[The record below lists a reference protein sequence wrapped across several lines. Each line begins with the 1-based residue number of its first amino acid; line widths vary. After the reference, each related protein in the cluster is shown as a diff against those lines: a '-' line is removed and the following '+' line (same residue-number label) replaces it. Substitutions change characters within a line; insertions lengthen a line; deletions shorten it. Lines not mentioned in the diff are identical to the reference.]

1 MADKTYTVNQES
13 PESITGFETFNSQDV
28 SLINSFEVNTLFN
41 PDKNF
46 MELHVVSL
54 IDEVLESDYN
64 YTSYKQ
70 LGNAQSAG
78 NSGASVLTLDPVA
91 DVKRYGYENGSVKL
105 LYHFLNDLFSETKTP
120 VEFFIENISE
130 DRTEL
135 RLQTFQLTA
144 ERIVERVNEVKAKLY
159 DQSFFSEF
167 RLDFKNND
175 LFIGVNIDTVDLGF
189 DKVVVVK
196 LYEPLPVTYVEKST
210 LSIVEIIADSVAY
223 EIDYEVTE
231 DEPVQFSLKP
241 TNFNLDIVDDSTIP
255 TGYYNYDELFS
266 YPVNNSNSQIY
277 SMISQKG
284 IELSID
290 HTDYSNFVHFSS
302 AQERLLNF
310 KYKLDLI
317 SSSYASIE
325 VLNTATRGMSGVS
338 GSQTYHNG
346 IIEGILNNFDH
357 YERFLYYE
365 SGSSS
370 WPKSNSVKP
379 YINQSSSTLQS
390 SNWFTNQLANAVG
403 YDLSNT
409 NSILSAIPSYIKDDT
424 DNESYL
430 TFMFMIGQHF
440 DLLWI
445 YAKAVSDK
453 YDADNRLDH
462 GIPKDL
468 VGEALKN
475 FGIKLYTSNKSI
487 EDLFTTITGQ
497 PYQSG
502 SEVVKQYITGSLT
515 GSNIPVQPVSYDGYT
530 KEVQK
535 RLYHNLPLL
544 LKSKGTERGLR
555 ALINCFGIPSDTLQ
569 VKLYG
574 GQNTSIT
581 PFFGDL
587 EYYTSSLDKV
597 RVDNTG
603 SLISGNT
610 LSPYVSTVKQ
620 DKKYTDDI
628 HVVEVGFSPTDN
640 VNSYII
646 SKSLDTF
653 NIDDYIGDPRNLYD
667 VEYAIVSASG
677 SPIQTLTQLTEQ
689 IMTGSTG
696 YNVYEYVRLIKFF
709 DNTIFKMVKDFIPAR
724 SVADTGIVIKPHI
737 LQRSKAKSV
746 LTTATEAENLLT
758 GSIVTGSVSGS
769 HGNTFGSRDQ
779 YSTAYSQKVQTPFG
793 IGTRTNHLQQEAKYD
808 GELSGSQLTVTNGEL
823 TEDNT
828 YLTVNY
834 VTSADNLQYISASI
848 NCELTAI
855 EPSPRL
861 VSSSINYSLGDFF
874 GGVADSGMQYTIIR
888 TDPAGANIPI
898 QPEEWAYQ
906 FTTPPFQQYD
916 TFTIQANN
924 TNSTQCVRS
933 VDCVFGRCNIIAL
946 NRQTATFPSILDLST
961 PGFTIDLLET
971 FFIIGDEH
979 DYDRLQITLTV
990 NEGTPQ
996 VQTFQIPVETAQD
1009 FNTNTFTDY
1018 QFDNSDR
1025 LTITV
1030 SDTGLANTPGGC
1042 SATQQSI
1049 FAIYCTLNQQLE
1061 GMQEQTARR
1070 ALVQSPPP
1078 TGTFPGY
1085 SQYITI
1091 VDQTSGPGSI
1101 GKYYT
1106 DDAYLASF
1114 YAGVNYIPLN
1124 NTIIKGGFPDSS
1136 LYRVNLSNPSLPND
1150 SNGTLIPFVYGGT
1163 LTNPGWSPIHHKA
1176 YQYPGEIG
1184 ITTRDM
1190 TVEFPYITNPNFIFE
1205 NVTNGAPNG
1214 TPRQQ
1219 LPQLTDVPNQ
1229 PSDLSGYQV
1238 GLASFFTDLQNLS
1251 EVTYEVY
1258 IFDVDSYYNGFSPL
1272 GSGPYGPER
1281 NNVIFAAT
1289 DLILDEDSDAYL
1301 TPFVGVNSN
1310 LQNSDGFVGTQVRT
1324 GAIRPGKTST
1334 DPIEGVY
1341 STGGGL
1347 SYNQSIPFWTYNT
1360 PAYNNGSNGVDGY
1373 VAKLNINALIDEF
1386 NFGRTI
1392 KYSNNIS
1399 PDNGYAFVFTIYA
1412 YTPAPQNETDGQGYL
1427 CVSGATVIIEN
1438 WYTVTNSGGVII
1450 DAP

>member
-144 ERIVERVNEVKAKLY
+144 EQIVERVNEVKAKLY

-241 TNFNLDIVDDSTIP
+241 TNFNLDIIDDSTIP

-497 PYQSG
+497 SYQSG

-677 SPIQTLTQLTEQ
+677 NPIQTLTQLTEQ

-823 TEDNT
+823 TEDNP

-834 VTSADNLQYISASI
+834 VTSVDNLQYISASI
-848 NCELTAI
+848 NCDLTAMQ
-855 EPSPRL
+855 PSPRL
-861 VSSSINYSLGDFF
+861 VSSGIYYLLGDFF

-888 TDPAGANIPI
+888 TNSAGPNIPI
-898 QPEEWAYQ
+898 QPEEWPYQ
-906 FTTPPFQQYD
+906 FTTPLFQQYD

-924 TNSTQCVRS
+924 TNSAQCVRS
-933 VDCVFGRCNIIAL
+933 VDCVFGTCNISVNNETYVPL
-946 NRQTATFPSILDLST
+946 
-961 PGFTIDLLET
+961 IDLANPEFTSVNLLSYFNIGANPQYDQLQVT
-971 FFIIGDEH
+971 LII
-979 DYDRLQITLTV
+979 
-990 NEGTPQ
+990 NEGPNQ
-996 VQTFQIPVETAQD
+996 VIRNITIAQAQA
-1009 FNTNTFTDY
+1009 FTSSTLTDY
-1018 QFDNSDR
+1018 QFDNSDTLAIV
-1025 LTITV
+1025 LT
-1030 SDTGLANTPGGC
+1030 DLGLASVYTC
-1042 SATQQSI
+1042 ESRVDVIA
-1049 FAIYCTLNQQLE
+1049 AYCTLDHQLT
-1061 GMQEQTARR
+1061 GMQEQAYPWLGT
-1070 ALVQSPPP
+1070 LIQNSTLNSNYSSHVLLTDP
-1078 TGTFPGY
+1078 TTG
-1085 SQYITI
+1085 I
-1091 VDQTSGPGSI
+1091 GSV
-1101 GKYYT
+1101 GKYYLT
-1106 DDAYLASF
+1106 DSYLVR
-1114 YAGVNYIPLN
+1114 AGTDQIQLN
-1124 NTIIKGGFPDSS
+1124 VGPAIIAGGIPDSG
-1136 LYRVNLSNPSLPND
+1136 LGRFNANLQF
-1150 SNGTLIPFVYGGT
+1150 TQTGGT
-1163 LTNPGWSPIHHKA
+1163 LYPYTYGFTYENPGFSPIHHTL
-1176 YQYPGEIG
+1176 YQYPGESS
-1184 ITTRDM
+1184 TKNM
-1190 TVEFPYITNPNFIFE
+1190 TEEYPYLTNPNYIFE
-1205 NVTNGAPNG
+1205 NLNTDGNPNG
-1214 TPRQQ
+1214 IPRQK
-1219 LPQLTDVPNQ
+1219 LPVLRNGIGES
-1229 PSDLSGYQV
+1229 SDLSGYQV
-1238 GLASFFTDLQNLS
+1238 GLASFFTGLRNLND
-1251 EVTYEVY
+1251 VYYEVY
-1258 IFDVDSYYNGFSPL
+1258 IYDVPQYGGWQYNDPNQ
-1272 GSGPYGPER
+1272 
-1281 NNVIFAAT
+1281 NNLVFAAT
-1289 DLILDEDSDAYL
+1289 DYDFDYNYN
-1301 TPFVGVNSN
+1301 TPWIGGNGSGVGNGQV
-1310 LQNSDGFVGTQVRT
+1310 VRT
-1324 GAIRPGKTST
+1324 GAIKPNTDST
-1334 DPIEGVY
+1334 TPVANYINADNGV
-1341 STGGGL
+1341 SSQGG
-1347 SYNQSIPFWTYNT
+1347 IKFWTYDT
-1360 PAYNNGSNGVDGY
+1360 PAYNNGSNAVPGY
-1373 VAKLNINALIDEF
+1373 VAKLDLNALIEDIG
-1386 NFGRTI
+1386 FGKKVVQTSPSEYRTGYADLVQI
-1392 KYSNNIS
+1392 FAYS
-1399 PDNGYAFVFTIYA
+1399 PDPDGVTSVDTNPNPRTPYGYTCVASVAVIVEGWIRVN
-1412 YTPAPQNETDGQGYL
+1412 QQG
-1427 CVSGATVIIEN
+1427 GT
-1438 WYTVTNSGGVII
+1438 GGVG
-1450 DAP
+1450 

>member
-144 ERIVERVNEVKAKLY
+144 EKIVERVNEVKAKLY

-210 LSIVEIIADSVAY
+210 LNIVEIIADSVAY

-231 DEPVQFSLKP
+231 DEPVEFSLKP
-241 TNFNLDIVDDSTIP
+241 TNFNLDISDDSTIP

-284 IELSID
+284 IELSIN
-290 HTDYSNFVHFSS
+290 HTDYSNFIHFSS

-310 KYKLDLI
+310 KYKVDLI

-325 VLNTATRGMSGVS
+325 LLNTATRGMTGIS

-346 IIEGILNNFDH
+346 IIEGIINNFDH

-370 WPKSNSVKP
+370 WPKLNSVKP
-379 YINQSSSTLQS
+379 YINQSSLTLES
-390 SNWFTNQLANAVG
+390 INWFTNQLANAVG

-475 FGIKLYTSNKSI
+475 FGVKLYTSNKSI

-502 SEVVKQYITGSLT
+502 SEIITQYITGSLT
-515 GSNIPVQPVSYDGYT
+515 GSNTPVQPVSYDGYT

-569 VKLYG
+569 IKLYG
-574 GQNTSIT
+574 GQNTT
-581 PFFGDL
+581 VLPFFGDL

-597 RVDNTG
+597 RIDNTG

-610 LSPYVSTVKQ
+610 LSKYVSTVKQ
-620 DKKYTDDI
+620 DTKYTDDI
-628 HVVEVGFSPTDN
+628 HVVEVGFSPTDS

-646 SKSLDTF
+646 SKSLNTF
-653 NIDDYIGDPRNLYD
+653 NIDDYIGDPRNLHST
-667 VEYAIVSASG
+667 EYTMLGTLG
-677 SPIQTLTQLTEQ
+677 SSIQTLSQLTEQ
-689 IMTGSTG
+689 IMSGSSN
-696 YNVYEYVRLIKFF
+696 YDVYEYVRLIKFF
-709 DNTIFKMVKDFIPAR
+709 DNTIFKMVKDFVPAR

-737 LQRSKAKSV
+737 LHRSKAKSV
-746 LTTATEAENLLT
+746 VATGTDQENLFT
-758 GSIVTGSVSGS
+758 ASIDTVFIEST
-769 HGNTFGSRDQ
+769 HGRTFGSRDQ
-779 YSTAYSQKVQTPFG
+779 YNTRYVETIQTPFG
-793 IGTRTNHLQQEAKYD
+793 LGTSSYHNQQEAKYD
-808 GELSGSQLTVTNGEL
+808 GELSGSQLTVTDGHL
-823 TEDNT
+823 TEGNI
-828 YLTVNY
+828 YTVPSF
-834 VTSADNLQYISASI
+834 VESTDNLLYISASI
-848 NCELTAI
+848 ATCTLGNINNNT
-855 EPSPRL
+855 L
-861 VSSSINYSLGDFF
+861 VYDYG
-874 GGVADSGMQYTIIR
+874 T
-888 TDPAGANIPI
+888 T
-898 QPEEWAYQ
+898 AYQ
-906 FTTPPFQQYD
+906 VNTFFTNTQAVGMIYTLNPGNIEINFPYVFSESQFNQYD
-916 TFTIQANN
+916 VLTITAVDTNITPCTTQVTLMYGKCDIRENLTSWDN
-924 TNSTQCVRS
+924 TAAYPTLIKVEE
-933 VDCVFGRCNIIAL
+933 A
-946 NRQTATFPSILDLST
+946 TAPVNLLDPT
-961 PGFTIDLLET
+961 Y
-971 FFIIGDEH
+971 FIIGTNH
-979 DYDRLQITLTV
+979 NLNTLTV
-990 NEGTPQ
+990 VIKKNDITIDTLTG
-996 VQTFQIPVETAQD
+996 VQAQS
-1009 FNTNTFTDY
+1009 FSWNNPLY
-1018 QFDNSDR
+1018 QFDNNDTV
-1025 LTITV
+1025 TITV
-1030 SDTGLANTPGGC
+1030 VDTSLTPYQGGIEC
-1042 SATQQSI
+1042 TAT
-1049 FAIYCTLNQQLE
+1049 ATVTVADCTIAPLLN
-1061 GMQEQTARR
+1061 M
-1070 ALVQSPPP
+1070 
-1078 TGTFPGY
+1078 
-1085 SQYITI
+1085 
-1091 VDQTSGPGSI
+1091 SI
-1101 GKYYT
+1101 GTNDTNANQDTIQVGTTGRYERN
-1106 DDAYLASF
+1106 ANYL
-1114 YAGVNYIPLN
+1114 GG
-1124 NTIIKGGFPDSS
+1124 TIILGARNAEPTVGDFD
-1136 LYRVNLSNPSLPND
+1136 LPN
-1150 SNGTLIPFVYGGT
+1150 
-1163 LTNPGWSPIHHKA
+1163 PGLSPIHHT
-1176 YQYPGEIG
+1176 QYTYPDGQ
-1184 ITTRDM
+1184 TYDM
-1190 TVEFPYITNPNFIFE
+1190 TIKFPYLTNPNYIFE
-1205 NVTNGAPNG
+1205 GFDSNGFQNG
-1214 TPRQQ
+1214 SIRQS
-1219 LPQLTDVPNQ
+1219 LPVLSTEPGE
-1229 PSDLSGYQV
+1229 PSDLSGYQL
-1238 GLASFFTDLQNLS
+1238 GLASFFTDLGNLN
-1251 EVTYEVY
+1251 EIAYEVY
-1258 IFDVDSYYNGFSPL
+1258 IYDVRNPGNR
-1272 GSGPYGPER
+1272 PYGDPNV
-1281 NNVIFAAT
+1281 NNLVFAAT
-1289 DLILDEDSDAYL
+1289 DWNNDNFSPSLGGSE
-1301 TPFVGVNSN
+1301 N
-1310 LQNSDGFVGTQVRT
+1310 LGGPGATT
-1324 GAIRPGKTST
+1324 GAIKPGQTST
-1334 DPIEGVY
+1334 TD
-1341 STGGGL
+1341 T
-1347 SYNQSIPFWTYNT
+1347 NFPFGSVTIDGEAVPYWTYTT
-1360 PAYNNGSNGVDGY
+1360 PAPNKITGDQVNGY
-1373 VAKLNINALIDEF
+1373 VAELNIAALVEGLG
-1386 NFGRTI
+1386 FGKKIWRPLLP
-1392 KYSNNIS
+1392 S
-1399 PDNGYAFVFTIYA
+1399 DQQGFENGYAYYVKIYA
-1412 YTPAPQNETDGQGYL
+1412 YSPSPNEESDGEGYI
-1427 CVSGATVIIEN
+1427 CFSSVGITVEAWIRIVS
-1438 WYTVTNSGGVII
+1438 SGSTTGGIG
-1450 DAP
+1450 